1 MYKLLIVDDEPLV
14 CVGVQSILDWKSLD
28 IEIIGTARNGR
39 QAAELIAQHMPDIVI
54 SDIKMPVKNGLNLA
68 QECREAYGPL
78 PVFIMLTSYEDFGYA
93 RQAIKAHV
101 VDYLVKIELDEKTLG
116 RSIHNALEI
125 VRRYKTDPPASMALA
140 RSNMQALREKFFIR
154 LLNNLFDREE
164 IYEAQRADLGIDLT
178 GEDFMAASCEITPP
192 SKLSDTG
199 NDQISFYANIIR
211 LVRETLA
218 KYARC
223 YVVPLDMWH
232 FAVVFCLTEAADEDK
247 VLVQEALTQTTS
259 ILRSYVSVSLR
270 SSLGNIVDKPR
281 ELHISYRLSR
291 RCVHEATDADPVIC
305 CGKSGHT
312 AGTEHIAEMQEIR
325 LKIRKAFE
333 EMDTVSLHEALTLI
347 ADTFVNR
354 PGDPLT
360 ALDTASNILYMAISL
375 LPEGESLLEQ
385 IFADDPE
392 GYRGLY
398 HLRDTDSIAAW
409 IRRLRDGCGEL
420 LQTRRQSYKEHVV
433 ANVKAYIQENLNKRL
448 SLQEVAAVFNFSPNY
463 LSQLFSKYAKE
474 GFVEYITSSR
484 ISAAKEM
491 LSGGELR
498 IYEIAERLGFGS
510 SFYFSK
516 VFKKVEGI
524 SPSEYIQKLET

>member
-14 CVGVQSILDWKSLD
+14 CVGVQSILDWKALD
-28 IEIIGTARNGR
+28 IEIIGTARNGQ
-39 QAAELIAQHMPDIVI
+39 QAAELIDAHMPDIVI
-54 SDIKMPVKNGLNLA
+54 SDIKMPVKNGLQLA

-116 RSIHNALEI
+116 RSIGNALET
-125 VRRYKTDPPASMALA
+125 VRRYRSDPPASMALA

-154 LLNNLFDREE
+154 LLNNLFDGDEM
-164 IYEAQRADLGIDLT
+164 YEAQRDDLTIDLS
-178 GEDFMAASCEITPP
+178 GEGFLAASCEIAAPA
-192 SKLSDTG
+192 KLSDMG
-199 NDQISFYANIIR
+199 SDQIAFYASAIR

-232 FAVVFCLTEAADEDK
+232 FAVAFCLTGPAADNK
-247 VLVQEALTQTTS
+247 ALVREALLQTTS
-259 ILRSYVSVSLR
+259 ILRGYLSVSLR
-270 SSLGNIVDKPR
+270 SSLGSIVDSPR

-291 RCVHEATDADPVIC
+291 RCVREATDADPVIF
-305 CGKSGHT
+305 CGEAGQS

-333 EMDTVSLHEALTLI
+333 EMDTLSLHEALTLI
-347 ADTFVNR
+347 ADTFTDH

-360 ALDTASNILYMAISL
+360 ALDATSNILYMAISL
-375 LPEGESLLEQ
+375 LPEGEKLLEQ
-385 IFADDPE
+385 IFCDDPE

-398 HLRDTDSIAAW
+398 HLRDTDSIADW

-420 LQTRRQSYKEHVV
+420 LQSRRQSYKEHVV

-463 LSQLFSKYAKE
+463 LSQLFSKYAGE
-474 GFVEYITSSR
+474 GFVEYITSAR

-491 LSGGELR
+491 MATGELR

-516 VFKKVEGI
+516 VFKKVEGL
-524 SPSEYIQKLET
+524 SPSEYIQRLET